1 MGAIIMVAIKTL
13 KEGAN
18 AKTAADFKR
27 ETDLMGELR
36 HPNVV
41 CLVGM
46 CSRPACLLF
55 EYMVGGDLHEFLMA
69 RSPHSPNSPIGP
81 PLNQAD
87 FMYIATQIASG
98 QKKFIF
104 YLIIRLVCCQ
114 LN

>member
-1 MGAIIMVAIKTL
+1 MGSVIMVAIKTL
-13 KEGAN
+13 KEGAS

-55 EYMVGGDLHEFLMA
+55 EYMVGDDLHEFLMA
-69 RSPHSPNSPIGP
+69 RSPHSPNSPVAP

-98 QKKFIF
+98 
-104 YLIIRLVCCQ
+104 
-114 LN
+114 

>member
-1 MGAIIMVAIKTL
+1 MGTTIMVAIKTL

-104 YLIIRLVCCQ
+104 YCIIMFGIICY
-114 LN
+114 